1 MATSTLSLPQ
11 PKSLIRPTH
20 WSKEVENAYRFQ
32 LAGYRDEMEYKR
44 VRQVVEVLDFIYKF
58 FLIHCIILFNR
69 LMCGQIVALL
79 RNYNVEKMDFFIIL
93 INFVNVQ
100 IKKSI
105 NVKYIHIKN
114 KYI

>member
-1 MATSTLSLPQ
+1 MAASTLTLLE

-32 LAGYRDEMEYKR
+32 LAGYRDELEYKR
-44 VRQVVEVLDFIYKF
+44 VRQVAEVFDFIFIKILNYYF
-58 FLIHCIILFNR
+58 LFNR
-69 LMCGQIVALL
+69 LIYGQIVVLL

-100 IKKSI
+100 IKK
-105 NVKYIHIKN
+105 
-114 KYI
+114 

>member
-44 VRQVVEVLDFIYKF
+44 VRQVVEVWDLILNSFLFIVLFY
-58 FLIHCIILFNR
+58 LI
-69 LMCGQIVALL
+69 
-79 RNYNVEKMDFFIIL
+79 D
-93 INFVNVQ
+93 
-100 IKKSI
+100 
-105 NVKYIHIKN
+105 
-114 KYI
+114 